1 MNKAA
6 ERITIAGH
14 AGALELLIEAPA
26 HIQGIGLVAHPHPL
40 FGGTMDNKVAFTL
53 ARALRDLGYVAVR
66 SNFRGVGKSE
76 GEHDDGRGET
86 EDMLWV
92 LDYAKARFGDLP
104 VALAGFSFGAYVQSL
119 VAKRLKDEGRPA
131 ARMVLVGTA
140 AGMVTG
146 ARRYMTEGV
155 PPDALVIHGNQ
166 DETVPLENV
175 IAWAQPQDLPIV
187 LVPGADHFFHG
198 KLHTLKAIIHR
209 AWAPRL
215 P

>member
-26 HIQGIGLVAHPHPL
+26 EIRGIGLVAHPHPL

-86 EDMLWV
+86 EDMLLV
-92 LDYAKARFGDLP
+92 LDYAKSRFGELP
-104 VALAGFSFGAYVQSL
+104 VALAGFSFGAYVQTL
-119 VAKRLKDEGRPA
+119 VAKRLKDLGRPI

-140 AGMVTG
+140 AGRVTG
-146 ARRYMTEGV
+146 ARHYVTEGV
-155 PPDALVIHGNQ
+155 PPDALVIHGDK

-175 IAWAQPQDLPIV
+175 IAWAQPQELPIV

-198 KLHTLKAIIHR
+198 KLHNLKAIIHR
-209 AWAPRL
+209 AWAR
-215 P
+215 

>member
-1 MNKAA
+1 MSKAA

-26 HIQGIGLVAHPHPL
+26 HIQGIGIVAHPHPL

-66 SNFRGVGKSE
+66 SNFRGVGQSE
-76 GEHDDGRGET
+76 GEHDDGEGET
-86 EDMLWV
+86 EDTLLV
-92 LDYAKARFGDLP
+92 LEYARSRFGDLP
-104 VALAGFSFGAYVQSL
+104 VALAGFSFGAYVQTL
-119 VAKRLKDEGRPA
+119 VAKRLKDEGRPVS
-131 ARMVLVGTA
+131 RMVLVGTA

-146 ARRYMTEGV
+146 ARHYVTEGV
-155 PPDALVIHGNQ
+155 PPDALVIHGDQ

-175 IAWAQPQDLPIV
+175 IAWAKPQELPIV

-198 KLHTLKAIIHR
+198 RLHTLKTIIHR
-209 AWAPRL
+209 AWAR
-215 P
+215 

>member
-26 HIQGIGLVAHPHPL
+26 NILGIGLVAHPHPL

-66 SNFRGVGKSE
+66 TNFRGVGKSE

-86 EDMLWV
+86 EDMLLV
-92 LDYAKARFGDLP
+92 LDYAKTRFGDLP
-104 VALAGFSFGAYVQSL
+104 VALAGFSFGAYVQTL
-119 VAKRLKDEGRPA
+119 VAKRLKDQGRPI

-146 ARRYMTEGV
+146 ARHYVTEGV
-155 PPDALVIHGNQ
+155 PPDALVIHGDK

-175 IAWAQPQDLPIV
+175 IAWAQPQELPIV

-198 KLHTLKAIIHR
+198 KLHSLKAIIHR
-209 AWAPRL
+209 AWAR
-215 P
+215 

>member
-1 MNKAA
+1 MTKSA
-6 ERITIAGH
+6 ERITIAGE

-26 HIQGIGLVAHPHPL
+26 HILGIGLVAHPHPL

-66 SNFRGVGKSE
+66 SNFRGVGQSE
-76 GEHDDGRGET
+76 GEHDDGQGET
-86 EDMLWV
+86 EDMLRV
-92 LDYAKARFGDLP
+92 LDYARSRFGDLP
-104 VALAGFSFGAYVQSL
+104 VALAGFSFGAYVQTL
-119 VAKRLKDEGRPA
+119 VAKRLKDEGRPI

-146 ARRYMTEGV
+146 ARHYVTEGV
-155 PPDALVIHGNQ
+155 PPDALVIHGDK

-175 IAWAQPQDLPIV
+175 IAWAQPQELPIV

-209 AWAPRL
+209 AWAR
-215 P
+215 

>member
-1 MNKAA
+1 MNKVA

-26 HIQGIGLVAHPHPL
+26 TIQGIGLVAHPHPL

-86 EDMLWV
+86 EDMLLV
-92 LDYAKARFGDLP
+92 LDYARQRFGDLP
-104 VALAGFSFGAYVQSL
+104 VALAGFSFGAYVQTL
-119 VAKRLKDEGRPA
+119 VAKRLKDEGRPI

-146 ARRYMTEGV
+146 ARHYVTEGV
-155 PPDALVIHGNQ
+155 PPDALVIHGDK

-175 IAWAQPQDLPIV
+175 IAWAQPQELPIV

-198 KLHTLKAIIHR
+198 KLHSLKAIIRR
-209 AWAPRL
+209 AWAR
-215 P
+215 